1 MVILYDKFE
10 NKIYFSTRKQI
21 LIEKSVSIQRKRAT
35 TLEMKIYKI
44 YLLLLILNILVQPI
58 ILLFTAYKQYYYF
71 TNGYKTEIMSVEKS
85 TSGSSSK
92 RKSVSVEGTIN
103 KKPAFFGLFDDDA
116 YNFLS
121 YLNDS
126 QLENLQNIDY
136 GNLKPLNLHVR
147 VVQFGDSK
155 NVMYIKKYQTA
166 EEALEKNLLPWIIIE
181 FVFAGLLLIFYFLK
195 PKQTKK

>member
-1 MVILYDKFE
+1 
-10 NKIYFSTRKQI
+10 
-21 LIEKSVSIQRKRAT
+21 
-35 TLEMKIYKI
+35 MKIYKI
-44 YLLLLILNILVQPI
+44 YVLLLVLNIFIQPI
-58 ILLFTAYKQYYYF
+58 ILLFTASKQYYYF

-85 TSGSSSK
+85 TTGSSSK

-116 YNFLS
+116 YDFLS

-126 QLENLQNIDY
+126 QHEELQNVDY
-136 GNLKPLNLHVR
+136 SNLKPLNLKVR
-147 VVQFGDSK
+147 VIQFGDSK

-166 EEALEKNLLPWIIIE
+166 EEALEKNLLLWMIIE

-195 PKQTKK
+195 LKQIKK

>member
-1 MVILYDKFE
+1 
-10 NKIYFSTRKQI
+10 
-21 LIEKSVSIQRKRAT
+21 
-35 TLEMKIYKI
+35 MKIYKI

-71 TNGYKTEIMSVEKS
+71 TNGYKTEIMRVEKS
-85 TSGSSSK
+85 TSDPSSSK

-116 YNFLS
+116 YDFLS
-121 YLNDS
+121 YLDDS
-126 QLENLQNIDY
+126 QREELQYVDY
-136 GNLKPLNLHVR
+136 SSLKPLNLKVR

-195 PKQTKK
+195 PKQIKK